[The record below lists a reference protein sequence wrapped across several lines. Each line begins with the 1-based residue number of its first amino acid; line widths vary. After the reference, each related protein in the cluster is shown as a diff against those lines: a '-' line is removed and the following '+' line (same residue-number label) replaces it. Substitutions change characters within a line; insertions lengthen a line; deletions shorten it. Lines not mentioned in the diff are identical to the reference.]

1 MLPKAGAFKL
11 PIKRKISNEERM
23 QHHSLIFDVDRVCIR
38 SRDIAKNKLDSKL
51 SLQFLKFEKI
61 ETHFIS

>member
-38 SRDIAKNKLDSKL
+38 SRDIAKNKLDSK
-51 SLQFLKFEKI
+51 
-61 ETHFIS
+61 